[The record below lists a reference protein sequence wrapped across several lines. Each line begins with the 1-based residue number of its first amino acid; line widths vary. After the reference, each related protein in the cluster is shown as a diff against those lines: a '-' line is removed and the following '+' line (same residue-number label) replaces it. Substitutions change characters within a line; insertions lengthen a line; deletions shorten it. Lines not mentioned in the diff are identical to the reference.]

1 MKIRVIFGILGS
13 LLKMLGLLM
22 LAPGIVA
29 AIYDEPEGII
39 AFALASMS
47 ALLAGIVLKRLSSV
61 GEVGIREAFAIV
73 SLGWL
78 CAVVFGALPFV
89 FQGID
94 VVSALFESMSGFT
107 ATGATILTE
116 KNSDGYYIINATL
129 ADNSPVS
136 LLVTDIFRSL
146 NISEIPN
153 ILHAPAH
160 SQPHTFYGLLFWRA
174 LSQLIGGMGII
185 LLYVAIFPALRV
197 AGRQLYRAEVI
208 GPTKDTIVPRAKQTA
223 RILWEVYLLFI
234 GAEIL
239 LLIIAGMP
247 IYDAVCSS
255 FSTLATGGFSPKAD
269 SIAAYGSPVIEAI
282 IMIFIF
288 LGASSFAL
296 HYRALTDRDI
306 RGWARDPELRFFVLI
321 LAIATV
327 SLVFFGGIDGDI
339 VARLRLASFQVVSF
353 MGTCGFVNTLS
364 YDSWSTAA
372 KLALIMVMLIGG
384 CAGSTAGGIKV
395 VRLQVTLKYAYSE
408 LVHMLHPKAIRPIRL
423 GQSIIKEDVL
433 RPILFYSFFY
443 LAAFFA
449 LSLVLAMAS
458 AGNPKVDL
466 LVVTSGVASC
476 MGGVGPGFGIIA
488 FDWSSMSP
496 LSKMIGFFSMYIGRL
511 EILPIMVIF
520 MPELWEK

>member
-1 MKIRVIFGILGS
+1 MKIRVILGILGS

-22 LAPGIVA
+22 LAPGAVA
-29 AIYDEPEGII
+29 TIYGEPEGII

-47 ALLAGIVLKRLSSV
+47 ALFAGIILKRLSSA
-61 GEVGIREAFAIV
+61 GEIGIAEAFAVV
-73 SLGWL
+73 SVGWL

-89 FQGID
+89 FNGID
-94 VVSALFESMSGFT
+94 VISALFESMSGFT
-107 ATGATILTE
+107 ATGATVLTE
-116 KNSDGYYIINATL
+116 KNSYGYYIINATL
-129 ADNSPVS
+129 TDNSMVS
-136 LLVTDIFRSL
+136 LLLADISSSFNLSGMHSAMHL
-146 NISEIPN
+146 
-153 ILHAPAH
+153 PAQ

-174 LSQLIGGMGII
+174 LSQLIGGLGII
-185 LLYVAIFPALRV
+185 LLYLAIFPALRV
-197 AGRQLYRAEVI
+197 AGRQLYKAEII
-208 GPTKDTIVPRAKQTA
+208 GPTKDTIVPRARETA

-239 LLIIAGMP
+239 LLTAAGMP
-247 IYDAVCSS
+247 IYDAVCNS
-255 FSTLATGGFSPKAD
+255 FTSLATGGFSPKAD
-269 SIAAYGSPVIEAI
+269 SIAAYGSPLIEGI

-296 HYRALTDRDI
+296 HYRALANREI
-306 RGWARDPELRFFVLI
+306 RGWAGDPELRFFAII
-321 LAIATV
+321 LAITTV
-327 SLVFFGGIDGDI
+327 SLMLFGGIGGDI
-339 VARLRLASFQVVSF
+339 PMRFRLASFQGVSF

-364 YDSWSTAA
+364 YNSWSTAA

-395 VRLQVTLKYAYSE
+395 MRLLVALKYAYSE
-408 LVHMLHPKAIRPIRL
+408 LVHMLHPKVIRPIRL

-443 LAAFFA
+443 LAAFFT
-449 LSLVLAMAS
+449 LSLALAMAS
-458 AGNPKVDL
+458 TSDPKVDL
-466 LVVTSGVASC
+466 LVVISGVASC
-476 MGGVGPGFGIIA
+476 MGGVGPAFGTIA

-496 LSKMIGFFSMYIGRL
+496 LGKMIGFLAMYVGRL

>member
-1 MKIRVIFGILGS
+1 
-13 LLKMLGLLM
+13 
-22 LAPGIVA
+22 
-29 AIYDEPEGII
+29 
-39 AFALASMS
+39 
-47 ALLAGIVLKRLSSV
+47 
-61 GEVGIREAFAIV
+61 
-73 SLGWL
+73 
-78 CAVVFGALPFV
+78 
-89 FQGID
+89 
-94 VVSALFESMSGFT
+94 MSGFT

-129 ADNSPVS
+129 ADNSPAS
-136 LLVTDIFRSL
+136 LLVTEIFSSL
-146 NISEIPN
+146 NISAIPN
-153 ILHAPAH
+153 IMHAQAH
-160 SQPHTFYGLLFWRA
+160 SQPQSFYGLLFWRA

-197 AGRQLYRAEVI
+197 AGRQLYKAEVV
-208 GPTKDTIVPRAKQTA
+208 GPTKDTIAPRSRETA
-223 RILWEVYLLFI
+223 RILWKVYLLFI
-234 GAEIL
+234 GSEIL
-239 LLIIAGMP
+239 LLIVAGMP
-247 IYDAVCSS
+247 VYDAVCNS

-321 LAIATV
+321 LATATV
-327 SLVFFGGIDGDI
+327 SLVLFGGIEGDI
-339 VARLRLASFQVVSF
+339 ATRLRLASFQVVSF
-353 MGTCGFVNTLS
+353 MGTSGFVNTLS

-395 VRLQVTLKYAYSE
+395 MRLQIALKYAYSE
-408 LVHMLHPKAIRPIRL
+408 LIHMLHPKAITPIRL

-433 RPILFYSFFY
+433 RPVLFYSFFY

-466 LVVTSGVASC
+466 VVVTSGIASC

-520 MPELWEK
+520 MPELWER